1 LIFLSKTLRFSFPKM
16 AASDIMTLK
25 RTAEQELTTDSKGY
39 DAIRQSPAKTF
50 DLPKT
55 TKSLGEH
62 SLASMMSSRRS
73 GLHSLH
79 TKFAED
85 MEKTR
90 CVSFERS
97 VEKQDLAEP
106 PFKRRRFQ
114 RRNSKTASMLFSSM
128 SSIVAS
134 GLGDAKEPTAEVSR
148 SADDAWDG
156 GLEIAEE
163 LVRQLKLRRQSLG
176 NKDA

>member
-1 LIFLSKTLRFSFPKM
+1 
-16 AASDIMTLK
+16 MTLK
-25 RTAEQELTTDSKGY
+25 RTAEQAHSTNSKE
-39 DAIRQSPAKTF
+39 DDTFRQLPSKTF

-55 TKSLGEH
+55 RMSLGGENY
-62 SLASMMSSRRS
+62 LASMMSSRRS

-85 MEKTR
+85 IMMEQTR
-90 CVSFERS
+90 RAVSFEGS

-106 PFKRRRFQ
+106 PFNKRRRFQ
-114 RRNSKTASMLFSSM
+114 RRNSKTAAMLFSSM
-128 SSIVAS
+128 SSVVAS
-134 GLGDAKEPTAEVSR
+134 SVLGDAKEPAAEIISR
-148 SADDAWDG
+148 SAPGADDDACWDG